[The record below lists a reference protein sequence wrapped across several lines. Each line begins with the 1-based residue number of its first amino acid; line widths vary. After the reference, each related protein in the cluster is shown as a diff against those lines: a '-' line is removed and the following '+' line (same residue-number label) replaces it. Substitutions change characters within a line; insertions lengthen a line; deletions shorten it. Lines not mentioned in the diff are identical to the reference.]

1 MYYDIPFSAS
11 YNTLLLID
19 LFFFERFIY
28 TCKTSLNYYST
39 KFKFYKKCPPHQV
52 KTIKT
57 RINLRLFTSSFYFF
71 LYQKTTFCFSV
82 KKMIKNSHF
91 IYYYYHLLTFVP
103 YTGVFDRTRKNYK
116 KRDSSPLYRQN
127 VNFRKNVSDRGKSG

>member
-1 MYYDIPFSAS
+1 
-11 YNTLLLID
+11 
-19 LFFFERFIY
+19 
-28 TCKTSLNYYST
+28 
-39 KFKFYKKCPPHQV
+39 
-52 KTIKT
+52 
-57 RINLRLFTSSFYFF
+57 
-71 LYQKTTFCFSV
+71 
-82 KKMIKNSHF
+82 MIKNSHF